1 MGGATIYD
9 LARAAG
15 LSPSTVSRALRGYPS
30 VNTATAGRVHELA
43 ASLGYRPNAVAR
55 SLAVRSSNLLAV
67 VLPDIA
73 NPFFPLLVREVQT
86 RARAAGY
93 MVLLCNTGDDPET
106 ELQTL
111 EMLARQ
117 RIDGVI
123 AIGLTGIGYDL
134 STFLATPMKFVSL
147 DRSSDGVPWAV
158 VQADHCAGARMATE
172 HLIAFGHRQI
182 ACVSGPPR
190 ILSAEDRTRGYRQA
204 LAASGIV
211 PDQGLIREGDFSE
224 ESGYRATDGLL
235 SDGASFSAIFAA
247 NDLMALG
254 AISALQAHGMSIP
267 SDVSVVGFDDIYL
280 GRFASPSLT
289 TVHQPLEELAKAAV
303 DQLISS
309 IRGDRMVDSPVMLP
323 VSLVTRES
331 TGPVA
336 VGRSRSNQ
344 RPHPRRGNTTDINAA
359 PAKMPGRQSTVRPIR

>member
-9 LARAAG
+9 LAREAG
-15 LSPSTVSRALRGYPS
+15 LSPSTVSRALRGDPAVS
-30 VNTATAGRVHELA
+30 LATVRRVQELA
-43 ASLGYRPNAVAR
+43 ASRGYRPNAVAR
-55 SLAVRSSNLLAV
+55 SLAVRASNLLAV

-93 MVLLCNTGDDPET
+93 IVVLCNTADDPET

-117 RIDGVI
+117 QVEGVI

-134 STFLATPMKFVSL
+134 PPFLATPMKFVSL
-147 DRSSDGVPWAV
+147 DRSSDRVPWAV
-158 VQADHCAGARMATE
+158 VQADHFAGAQMAVN
-172 HLIAFGHRQI
+172 HLISLGHRHI
-182 ACVSGPPR
+182 ACITGPPR

-211 PDQGLIREGDFSE
+211 PDERLIRQGDFSE
-224 ESGYRATDGLL
+224 ESGYRAAADLL
-235 SDGASFSAIFAA
+235 THMASFTAIFAA

-254 AISALQAHGMSIP
+254 AMSALQARGVSIP
-267 SDVSVVGFDDIYL
+267 GDASVVGFDDIYL

-289 TVHQPLEELAKAAV
+289 TVHQPLEDLARTAV
-303 DQLISS
+303 DQLVAS
-309 IRGDRMVDSPVMLP
+309 IRGHRIAESPVTLP
-323 VSLVTRES
+323 VSLITRES
-331 TGPVA
+331 TGPA
-336 VGRSRSNQ
+336 PLNQIVGNRA
-344 RPHPRRGNTTDINAA
+344 RRRTSAEHD
-359 PAKMPGRQSTVRPIR
+359 RQHQT